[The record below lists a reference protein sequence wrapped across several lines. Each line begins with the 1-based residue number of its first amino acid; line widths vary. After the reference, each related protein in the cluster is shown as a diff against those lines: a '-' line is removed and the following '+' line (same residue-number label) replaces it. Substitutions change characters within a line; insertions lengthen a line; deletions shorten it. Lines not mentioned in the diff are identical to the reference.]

1 MDITFQTDGRT
12 FNYRVCAMILSGDK
26 ILAMHDQRSPYFY
39 LPGGRVAVGE
49 TAEEA
54 VLREVEEELHIRA
67 KISRPLWLNQAFFTE
82 DVNGQHYHELCVYFL
97 MDISETDLLSRG
109 ACFQCTEGKRT
120 HFFQWIPFER
130 LKEEYFYPLFLK
142 EDIFHLSETFTIRTE
157 RE

>member
-12 FNYRVCAMILSGDK
+12 FNYRVCAMILSGGK

-82 DVNGQHYHELCVYFL
+82 DVNGQNYHELCVYFL

-109 ACFQCTEGKRT
+109 ACFRCTEGTQT
-120 HFFQWIPFER
+120 HFFQWLPFER

-142 EDIFHLSETFTIRTE
+142 EDIFHLPETFTIRTE